1 MCMSLSSLQRR
12 ALNVLK
18 RAKPELFYAVL
29 SGFGQFGIITRA
41 RIALEPAPENENPVG
56 ERFDYFEVGQR
67 LPYFVLEVAKYL
79 SKSTEGTVLK
89 GVEIKDKDQHVSTTD
104 EELGPIVSYGSPRV
118 GPSGEEASLLS
129 KRTEQEKTT
138 LKNKKVMAS
147 KLILISF
154 FCHFISTFVL
164 ALDLTKFH
172 SNICVD
178 PSDIKAVSHDFGNIS
193 HVESLAVLYPSSADD
208 IVYLVKRAYRSAKGF
223 SVSARGNGHSIH
235 GQAQAANG
243 VVIDMRGAKATQL
256 ERRKPVQSPMGSY
269 VDVWGGDL
277 WINVLNWTL
286 PHGLAPKSWTNY
298 LYLTVGG
305 TLSNAGIGGQT
316 QGRSHNMF
324 KRAKPKL
331 FYGVLGGLGQFGII
345 TRARIALEAAP
356 ESVVW
361 IRLTYDDFSVF
372 TKDQEYLISLHE
384 KPASERFDLVLGYF
398 NLNQSRIDYELEV
411 VKYFSKSTDD
421 AVNKEIDVLL
431 AKLNFIPSSITRTSV
446 SYFTFLNR
454 LRQSEFN
461 LRAQGLW
468 NLPHPWLNLLIPKS
482 RIADF
487 DKGVF
492 RGIVGNN
499 SHGKVLVYPVNKN
512 K

>member
-1 MCMSLSSLQRR
+1 
-12 ALNVLK
+12 
-18 RAKPELFYAVL
+18 
-29 SGFGQFGIITRA
+29 
-41 RIALEPAPENENPVG
+41 ENPVG

-138 LKNKKVMAS
+138 LKNKKVVVFPFSPTPAH
-147 KLILISF
+147 IDSF

-316 QGRSHNMF
+316 YVHGPQTSNVYELDVVTGKGDLITCSKEQN
-324 KRAKPKL
+324 PKL

-487 DKGVF
+487 DKGVL
-492 RGIVGNN
+492 GVLLAIT
-499 SHGKVLVYPVNKN
+499 HMGKCSCTP
-512 K
+512 